1 MNQWKTNN
9 QSYGSH
15 VKRSASE
22 PKKKIGKST
31 LQYLESL
38 DKGGF
43 IHEQENIAKR

>member
-1 MNQWKTNN
+1 MSQWKTNN

-15 VKRSASE
+15 VSKRTSSE

-43 IHEQENIAKR
+43 IHE